1 MDGATGPTVEEEPT
15 AVSATGPTGPTGVVE
30 EAVAAT
36 GIIGPTGPTGVD
48 EVGVVSATGA
58 TGPTGVDEVGVVSA
72 TGATGATGPT
82 GPKGPKGPK
91 GPVYIAT
98 IDQLVTQY
106 SVALAQETTDRAA
119 LLPLASPGSHNFAPA
134 LQSWASAGFPRAFTI
149 VSITLNPPYP
159 CSDGTTRTSVYEYVC
174 YLLAGK
180 DLGAATV
187 DLDAK
192 FLGITIGYILQG
204 NTLLLCATRE

>member
-1 MDGATGPTVEEEPT
+1 MDGPSGPTGPTGPSGDVT
-15 AVSATGPTGPTGVVE
+15 TSATGPTGPTGVE
-30 EAVAAT
+30 EIVVAAT
-36 GIIGPTGPTGVD
+36 
-48 EVGVVSATGA
+48 
-58 TGPTGVDEVGVVSA
+58 
-72 TGATGATGPT
+72 
-82 GPKGPKGPK
+82 GPKGPK

-119 LLPLASPGSHNFAPA
+119 LLPLTNPGSHNFAPA

-174 YLLAGK
+174 YLLGGK

-187 DLDAK
+187 ALDAK